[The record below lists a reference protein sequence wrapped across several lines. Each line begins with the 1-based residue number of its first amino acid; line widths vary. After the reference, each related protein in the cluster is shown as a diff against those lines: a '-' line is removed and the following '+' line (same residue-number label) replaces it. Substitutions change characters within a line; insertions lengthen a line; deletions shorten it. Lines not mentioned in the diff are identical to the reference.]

1 MSEAITPTIV
11 IQPRQGLFDLGLH
24 YLWQYRELLYYL
36 TWRDIKVRY
45 KQTAIGAAW
54 AVLQPLIAMLIFTVI
69 FGRFARIPSNGV
81 PYPVFALAALLPWN
95 FFSQALTRS
104 ANSLVANAPLLT
116 KVYFPRLLLPV
127 AAGLL
132 PAVDLLVSLP
142 ALGGLMLWYG
152 LVPSWRVLLL
162 PILFLLA
169 FLSAEAVSL
178 LLAPVNVRYRDV
190 GHAVPFL
197 VQIWMYASPVVYPAS
212 MVPER
217 WRLLYSLNP
226 MVSVIE
232 GCRWALFDTPAPPV
246 GGMLLGVILM
256 IWLAAGALLLFR
268 RADST
273 FADIV

>member
-1 MSEAITPTIV
+1 
-11 IQPRQGLFDLGLH
+11 
-24 YLWQYRELLYYL
+24 
-36 TWRDIKVRY
+36 
-45 KQTAIGAAW
+45 
-54 AVLQPLIAMLIFTVI
+54 VI
-69 FGRFARIPSNGV
+69 FGHFARIPSNGV

-127 AAGLL
+127 SAGLL
-132 PAVDLLVSLP
+132 PAMDLLVSLP

-152 LVPSWRVLLL
+152 LLPSWRILLL
-162 PILFLLA
+162 APLFLLA
-169 FLSAEAVSL
+169 FLTALAVSL
-178 LLAPVNVRYRDV
+178 LLAPINVRYRDV

-226 MVSVIE
+226 MVGVIE
-232 GCRWALFDTPAPPV
+232 GCRWALFDTPAPHL
-246 GGMLLGVILM
+246 GGVLLGGALVL
-256 IWLAAGALLLFR
+256 WLAAGALLLFR